1 MLTRTE
7 EIEAGIHS
15 IIRFFFLKE
24 NVIYI
29 VKFEFIVTLS

>member
-1 MLTRTE
+1 MLIRTE

-15 IIRFFFLKE
+15 IVRFSFLKE

-29 VKFEFIVTLS
+29 VKYEFIVTSN